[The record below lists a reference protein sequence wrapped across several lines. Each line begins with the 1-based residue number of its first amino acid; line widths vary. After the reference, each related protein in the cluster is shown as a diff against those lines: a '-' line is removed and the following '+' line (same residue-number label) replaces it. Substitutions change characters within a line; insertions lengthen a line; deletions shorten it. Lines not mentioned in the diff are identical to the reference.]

1 MDTITKYTSYI
12 FYWATFEQN
21 WQWQHVKRCI
31 GVLST
36 DMSKKIRFTS
46 FTIIDCQIKSLWPLL
61 WNVFQN
67 YLHYM
72 VKKCAL
78 FPYADYHQLPHAA
91 ETIKEVEPILNE
103 EGNKVSQWYDKN
115 LLKGNFSKYQTIAF
129 GSKQK
134 NRKVKIL
141 RTEVACEQA
150 LLGLPGVGGSGREEA
165 NESLHSRLVS
175 LNIYVPEQ
183 GAKCWWA
190 TF

>member
-1 MDTITKYTSYI
+1 M
-12 FYWATFEQN
+12 ATL
-21 WQWQHVKRCI
+21 I
-31 GVLST
+31 
-36 DMSKKIRFTS
+36 
-46 FTIIDCQIKSLWPLL
+46 

-67 YLHYM
+67 DFHYM

-78 FPYADYHQLPHAA
+78 FLYADYHQLPHAA

-115 LLKGNFSKYQTIAF
+115 LLKGNFSKYQAIAF

-134 NRKVKIL
+134 NKKVKIL

-150 LLGLPGVGGSGREEA
+150 LLGLPGVRGSGREEA
-165 NESLHSRLVS
+165 NESLHSRLLS

-183 GAKCWWA
+183 DAKC
-190 TF
+190 

>member
-1 MDTITKYTSYI
+1 MTAYRKMETEFRWKDIARSSFHWY
-12 FYWATFEQN
+12 
-21 WQWQHVKRCI
+21 V
-31 GVLST
+31 
-36 DMSKKIRFTS
+36 KKIRFTS
-46 FTIIDCQIKSLWPLL
+46 FTIIDCQIKSIWPLL

-67 YLHYM
+67 DLHYM

-103 EGNKVSQWYDKN
+103 KGNKVSQWYDKN
-115 LLKGNFSKYQTIAF
+115 LLKGNFSKYQAIAF

-134 NRKVKIL
+134 NKKVKIL

-150 LLGLPGVGGSGREEA
+150 LLGLRGVRGSGREEA
-165 NESLHSRLVS
+165 NESLHSRLLS

-183 GAKCWWA
+183 DAKCWWA

>member
-1 MDTITKYTSYI
+1 
-12 FYWATFEQN
+12 
-21 WQWQHVKRCI
+21 
-31 GVLST
+31 
-36 DMSKKIRFTS
+36 
-46 FTIIDCQIKSLWPLL
+46 
-61 WNVFQN
+61 
-67 YLHYM
+67 M

-115 LLKGNFSKYQTIAF
+115 LLKGNFSKYQTKAF

-134 NRKVKIL
+134 NKKVKIL
-141 RTEVACEQA
+141 RTEVAFEQA
-150 LLGLPGVGGSGREEA
+150 LLGLPGVQGSGREEA

-183 GAKCWWA
+183 DAKC
-190 TF
+190 